1 MGPIQASDAARA
13 ALAAHQIRVR
23 EDPVSKAEGEP
34 GRDIR
39 LHLAPGWTLER
50 RALFTHPVTRQRSG
64 LAQQLGCTLL
74 DDGSVLVNELGQTT
88 VPGVYAAGTFAASEL
103 CPTQRRRSSWPP
115 PRAPA
120 PSSSSTRNCCSPT
133 PTAPAKKPTGKQPL
147 RRAPHCPKQADGD
160 RGRCPGRCVERYLA
174 GAGRWLRRVFGLRPD
189 GPSASGGRGENRGA
203 ELAGAGVFG
212 KVEDV
217 PGDVGA

>member
-13 ALAAHQIRVR
+13 ALAAHQIRVC

-88 VPGVYAAGTFAASEL
+88 VPGVYAAGDMCRIPAMPYPAAQVIMAAAQGARAVVVIDQEL
-103 CPTQRRRSSWPP
+103 LFTD
-115 PRAPA
+115 AY
-120 PSSSSTRNCCSPT
+120 STREE
-133 PTAPAKKPTGKQPL
+133 
-147 RRAPHCPKQADGD
+147 ADGQAAAA
-160 RGRCPGRCVERYLA
+160 PGTPLPQA
-174 GAGRWLRRVFGLRPD
+174 G
-189 GPSASGGRGENRGA
+189 
-203 ELAGAGVFG
+203 
-212 KVEDV
+212 
-217 PGDVGA
+217 